1 MKAWWDLKHYLVQS
15 LPSCKEEWLRQPL
28 ILNPLFTSE
37 DGVMLGKRTRL
48 NWADFDKG
56 EAKSVGNWLT
66 FSSSAMEN
74 KTQVCSAI
82 WGGNIMYSEMDRV
95 FTRSSFQPS
104 QTSLFWYG
112 MFSSLHV
119 LWGVM
124 DYKNSHAC
132 LYFDVLCS
140 G

>member
-37 DGVMLGKRTRL
+37 DEVMLGKRTRL

-82 WGGNIMYSEMDRV
+82 WGGNIMYSEMDSLYKIFLSIFSNYSVLVGYV
-95 FTRSSFQPS
+95 FIPT
-104 QTSLFWYG
+104 
-112 MFSSLHV
+112 
-119 LWGVM
+119 
-124 DYKNSHAC
+124 C
-132 LYFDVLCS
+132 LI
-140 G
+140 GG